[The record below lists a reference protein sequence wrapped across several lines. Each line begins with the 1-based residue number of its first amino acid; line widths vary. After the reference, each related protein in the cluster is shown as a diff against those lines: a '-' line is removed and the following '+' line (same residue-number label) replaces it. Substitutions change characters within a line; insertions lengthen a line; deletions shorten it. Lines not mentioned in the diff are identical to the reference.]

1 MVSWSIV
8 CLDKRKGGL
17 GYGNLSLLNKAF
29 LCKWSWCFA
38 KQNGAFWRQ
47 VINRKYR
54 EEERGWCS
62 SEVRGAYR
70 VGLWKTFKKE
80 GDSLSCKITF
90 LVRNGRRVRFWKD
103 KWCGDE
109 LLCIYFPYLL

>member
-38 KQNGAFWRQ
+38 KQKGAFWRQ

-70 VGLWKTFKKE
+70 VGLWKALKKE

-90 LVRNGRRVRFWKD
+90 LVRNGRRVRF
-103 KWCGDE
+103 
-109 LLCIYFPYLL
+109 